1 MIRRP
6 ALRRAAATAVVVSLG
21 AGLCA
26 VTAPAAVA
34 ADGPVAQE
42 VVIPAGARFIPR
54 DEKVLEAG
62 AAGFLHQQ
70 EGTAGKLW
78 TDYATGAT
86 RPAGQLKEGG
96 HSGLRAAYTDGVPEQ
111 GDVVR
116 ITDLG
121 TGGVTSVTL
130 PLDHWWAE
138 AYNSDSV
145 LAYRRGSDGRD
156 TTLSVFRAVDGQVVA
171 RQVSGLPADTE
182 RIITLRQDTRGGVLR
197 VWRADDTVL
206 TYLFDYENAR
216 LTPLPQAAADF
227 VVLGDKH
234 VLVHPY
240 DNATLTTVER
250 YNPDAEPVTVQMPP
264 PTGHE
269 RTFARFAPVGDWI
282 VFNRLQPL
290 EQEQYVQGAPLKAM
304 PVGGGPVKELLPYAN
319 EYLAATP
326 DGSVLA
332 TGGSGSKDWAVR
344 RITTGPDGTPQLSV
358 VKQVPPVVAKTGTLA
373 LGGEKLSYVSTA
385 DGSPLPSLYDH
396 EVAATGTPEA
406 GERTLR
412 SRATGSATDLHA
424 LGDGRSAFSEGSR
437 VRVPLDPA
445 TFDSV
450 DLPSEGQLDDATGR
464 YTVSSSLGNLYVGDL
479 RKHRD
484 GNLAATLTNGSR
496 EASIWG
502 STLWRESS
510 SNYPSTITWYDVKT
524 KKTSPT
530 FFINSGCSLSDLQAV
545 GRWIYWACDF
555 GDSRSKA
562 GVWDQK
568 TRETTRVPFGP
579 AKLGDGFLVRKDNA
593 AGKLLLTD
601 IRDPAALTTT
611 EFADVPNDGQWTVDK
626 FGGHVAYTD
635 AEQRI
640 HIKPVTVPRSPISVV
655 EGEADTEA
663 VVNWPADQDRTW
675 DGSWQLSRPA
685 ARWNIVFKDTAG
697 RAVRTISSTEREG
710 ARITADWD
718 GKGDD
723 GKSVLGGQYGWTL
736 SADPGDGSGA
746 RAVQTGKV
754 RISGGATAFHDYDG
768 NGVPELLTKRMT
780 VLTGHESMSA
790 SSDGGTFRTESGGW
804 AEINHVVPFGDMDG
818 DRCND
823 LLVRTTAG
831 DLNRYS
837 GRCHGIPST
846 GAPKAKIGSGFHAF
860 DALVTPGDLTGD
872 GRADL
877 LARLRSTGALY
888 LYADNGAG
896 GLKAGVKLGTASW
909 KGLTLIGAGD
919 VTGDGRG
926 DLLARDVGGELWRYD
941 GTAAGT
947 LKPRVLVFK
956 DWGAGRNAF
965 VGVGDLDG
973 DGRND
978 LVSRDTGGK
987 LLRNSGDGHG
997 SFRGTVQI
1005 GTGWQRYSGIY

>member
-1 MIRRP
+1 MTRRP
-6 ALRRAAATAVVVSLG
+6 TLRRAAATAVVVSLG

-34 ADGPVAQE
+34 ADDPAAQE
-42 VVIPAGARFIPR
+42 VVIQAGARFIPR

-62 AAGFLHQQ
+62 SAGFLHQQ
-70 EGTAGKLW
+70 EGTTGKLW
-78 TDYATGAT
+78 TDYATGTT
-86 RPAGQLKEGG
+86 RPAGQLEGGG
-96 HSGLRAAYTDGVPEQ
+96 HSGLRAAYSDGVPEQ
-111 GDVVR
+111 SDVVR

-121 TGGVTSVTL
+121 TGEVTSITL
-130 PLDHWWAE
+130 PLDYWWAD
-138 AYNSDSV
+138 AYNSDSA

-156 TTLSVFRAVDGQVVA
+156 TTLSVFRVVDGQVVE
-171 RQVSGLPADTE
+171 RPVSGLPMDAV
-182 RIITLRQDTRGGVLR
+182 RITTLEQDTRGGILK
-197 VWRADDTVL
+197 VWLADGTGL
-206 TYLFDYENAR
+206 TYLIDYEHAR
-216 LTPLPQAAADF
+216 LMPLPQAARDY

-234 VLVHPY
+234 VLIYPY
-240 DNATLTTVER
+240 ENATLTTVER
-250 YNPDAEPVTVQMPP
+250 DNPAAEPITVQMPA

-269 RTFARFAPVGDWI
+269 RTFARFALVGDWI
-282 VFNRLQPL
+282 VFNRLQPF
-290 EQEQYVQGAPLKAM
+290 EQEQYVQGTPLKAM

-319 EYLAATP
+319 EYFATAP

-332 TGGSGSKDWAVR
+332 TGGTGSKDWAVR

-358 VKQVPPVVAKTGTLA
+358 VKEVPPVPAKTGALA
-373 LGGEKLSYVSTA
+373 LGGGKLSYISAT
-385 DGSPLPSLYDH
+385 DGSLLPSLYDH
-396 EVAATGTPEA
+396 DVAVTGTPEA

-412 SRATGSATDLHA
+412 SQATGSAADLRA

-437 VRVPLDPA
+437 VRVPLDPT
-445 TFDSV
+445 TFDTV
-450 DLPSEGQLDDATGR
+450 DLPSIGRLADATGR
-464 YTVSSSLGNLYVGDL
+464 YTLSYAEGNLYIGDL
-479 RKHRD
+479 RKHHD
-484 GNLAATLTNGSR
+484 GNLAATLPNDSR
-496 EASIWG
+496 KASIWG

-545 GRWIYWACDF
+545 GRWIYWSCNF

-568 TRETTRVPFGP
+568 TRQTTRVPFGP

-601 IRDPAALTTT
+601 VRDPAALKTT
-611 EFADVPNDGQWTVDK
+611 EFADVPADGQWTVDK

-640 HIKPVTVPRSPISVV
+640 HIKPVTVPRSPIGVV
-655 EGEADTEA
+655 EGEADTDA

-675 DGSWQLSRPA
+675 DGSWQLTRPA
-685 ARWNIVFKDTAG
+685 VRWSVVFKDAAG

-710 ARITADWD
+710 ARITATWD

-723 GKSVLGGQYGWTL
+723 GTVVLGGRYGWTL
-736 SADPGDGSGA
+736 SVDPGDGSGA
-746 RAVQTGKV
+746 RAVQAGQV
-754 RISGGATAFHDYDG
+754 RISGGATPFRDYNGD
-768 NGVPELLTKRMT
+768 GVPELLTKR
-780 VLTGHESMSA
+780 LTTLTAHEGMSA
-790 SSDGGTFRTESGGW
+790 SADGGSFQSQSGGW
-804 AEINHVVPFGDMDG
+804 AETTHVLPFGDMDG

-823 LLVRTTAG
+823 MVVRTTAG
-831 DLNRYS
+831 DLYRYS
-837 GRCHGIPST
+837 GRCHGIPAAS
-846 GAPKAKIGSGFHAF
+846 APKAKIGSGFNAF

-872 GRADL
+872 GRSDL
-877 LARLRSTGALY
+877 LARVRATGALY

-896 GLKAGVKLGTASW
+896 GLKAGVKLSTASW

-919 VTGDGRG
+919 LNGDGHG
-926 DLLARDVGGELWRYD
+926 DLLARDAGGELWRYD
-941 GTAAGT
+941 GTGTGT
-947 LKPRVLVFK
+947 LKPRVLVFS

-978 LVSRDTGGK
+978 LVSRDTAGR
-987 LLRNSGDGHG
+987 LLRNSGDGKG

-1005 GTGWQRYSGIY
+1005 GTGWQRYTAIY